1 VTITLRQVRILPPPQ
16 NFYFMAKTLKQTVI
30 DELKKQM
37 TPDEI
42 KKFNERLS
50 FMEGSQ
56 KALENYYAEQYKIKG
71 NG

>member
-1 VTITLRQVRILPPPQ
+1 
-16 NFYFMAKTLKQTVI
+16 MAKTLKQTVI